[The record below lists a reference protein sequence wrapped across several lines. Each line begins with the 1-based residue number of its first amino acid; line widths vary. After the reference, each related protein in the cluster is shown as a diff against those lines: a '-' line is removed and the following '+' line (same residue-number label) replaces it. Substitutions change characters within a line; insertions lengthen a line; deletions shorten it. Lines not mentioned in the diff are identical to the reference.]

1 MNKSVHYKIIII
13 ISLILILT
21 AFGVNAAPESLTLGI
36 PSKKTALSM
45 LSRWQPIAEEISQRS
60 DIKIKIVMVKDHDEL
75 IDRMKDKEIDL
86 GYYSPVFL
94 VKAQYD
100 LELIPLVMRV
110 KYGSP
115 YYRAGFIVRKDS
127 KIDELVEIKGKRLAL
142 TAEEDSTSGY
152 YIPLSMLTND
162 GIYFENEVDL
172 IFTGKH
178 INALKSVVYGS
189 VDVGAIKLYILD
201 DPINSSL
208 LSQVRIISRSF
219 YIPGSSIAAIDSL
232 DSETLDLLRESFLG
246 LSTDPAGL
254 KAMEPMNFD
263 GFVISNNE
271 LYDPVRNYLEEL
283 K

>member
-21 AFGVNAAPESLTLGI
+21 AFEVNAAPESLTLGI